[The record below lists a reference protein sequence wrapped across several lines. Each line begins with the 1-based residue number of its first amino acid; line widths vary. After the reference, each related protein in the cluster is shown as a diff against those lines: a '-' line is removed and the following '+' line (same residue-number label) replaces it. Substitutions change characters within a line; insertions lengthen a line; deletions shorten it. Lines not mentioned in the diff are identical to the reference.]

1 MTPSRIILS
10 YLGSLFFSLAAIK
23 SGALLMEPSNA
34 PALVFK
40 EAKRPM
46 QKLRHVYCCKNL
58 NSFFDQTQVRSNRP
72 PFCARLHFVRSFS
85 RSFVFVLLSLAFRSF
100 AFTLVRFGYAHF
112 AVARFSLVRFHAPS
126 LVLPSLCPL
135 CCAFRC
141 SFICLFVSF
150 FSAITPRPC
159 L

>member
-1 MTPSRIILS
+1 MFTAAKIWTV
-10 YLGSLFFSLAAIK
+10 SLIRLKCARKGLWSD
-23 SGALLMEPSNA
+23 SSALETASD
-34 PALVFK
+34 K
-40 EAKRPM
+40 
-46 QKLRHVYCCKNL
+46 
-58 NSFFDQTQVRSNRP
+58 TQVRSKRP
-72 PFCARLHFVRSFS
+72 PLCARSLFVRSFS
-85 RSFVFVLLSLAFRSF
+85 RSFVFVLLSLAFGSF

-159 L
+159 LWPLRAAQLPPALSVPPLLCI